1 MHRVWKRPRSM
12 RGRVHSRWSFV
23 AAAQAFRTAR
33 GERHDGSLSLR
44 RPRLR
49 FYDGTNKMVDG
60 ASLNGVES
68 TLKCPIASTGE
79 RPKLAGAGPP
89 TQMAGA
95 RPHRTF
101 TAGAESDR
109 SYNASTEAPWP
120 NIAVRPYRCLCR
132 HPYRCRRIRSRVRPH
147 W

>member
-1 MHRVWKRPRSM
+1 M

-79 RPKLAGAGPP
+79 RPKLAVPRR
-89 TQMAGA
+89 
-95 RPHRTF
+95 RPRPLVF
-101 TAGAESDR
+101 TVPIAPRKKKSTVQYGWPFF
-109 SYNASTEAPWP
+109 NAAAPG
-120 NIAVRPYRCLCR
+120 
-132 HPYRCRRIRSRVRPH
+132 
-147 W
+147 